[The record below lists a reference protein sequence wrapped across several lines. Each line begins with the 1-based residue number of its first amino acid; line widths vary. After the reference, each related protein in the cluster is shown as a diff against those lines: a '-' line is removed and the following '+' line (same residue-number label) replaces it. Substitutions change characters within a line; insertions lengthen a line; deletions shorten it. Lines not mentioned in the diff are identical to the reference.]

1 MLRFNRKQ
9 NSVKELSFNKKKIKR
24 DGFLGEGKW
33 RRGQQG
39 MRWLGSITN
48 SIDMNLSKLWEIV
61 KD

>member
-33 RRGQQG
+33 ERDIR
-39 MRWLGSITN
+39 I
-48 SIDMNLSKLWEIV
+48 KEIM
-61 KD
+61 KDKQINE